1 MPDIHRIKKEIL
13 DCQTD
18 TEANCQLYPVNDSL
32 CHFKA
37 RISGPSNTPYEGGT
51 FQLDIIIPD
60 SYPFEPPKVQFDTNI
75 YHPNISSQTGVI
87 CLDILKDM
95 WTPALT
101 IKTAILSIQAL
112 LCSPEPNDPQD
123 ALVAQQLLNNPEEF
137 KQTARF
143 WTEVYASPESLPE
156 LPTEDSPDQ
165 EVVARLCNMGF
176 PESDVRRVLSKCDM
190 NEEAALEQLLS

>member
-18 TEANCQLYPVNDSL
+18 TEARCQLNLVNDSL
-32 CHFKA
+32 RHFKA
-37 RISGPSNTPYEGGT
+37 RISGPTNTPYEGGI
-51 FQLDIIIPD
+51 FQLDILIPD

-137 KQTARF
+137 TQTAKF

-156 LPTEDSPDQ
+156 LSTEDPLIQ
-165 EVVARLCNMGF
+165 QAVNRLCNMGF
-176 PESDVRRVLSKCDM
+176 PESQVRQALSQCDM
-190 NEEAALEQLLS
+190 NEEDALEKLLN